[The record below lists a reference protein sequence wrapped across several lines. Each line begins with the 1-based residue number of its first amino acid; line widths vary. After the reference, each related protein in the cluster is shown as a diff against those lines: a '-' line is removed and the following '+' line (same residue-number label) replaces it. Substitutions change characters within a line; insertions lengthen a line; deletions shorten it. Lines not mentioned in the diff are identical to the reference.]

1 GLIRLHEGSDA
12 DRLRDEMAAY
22 LPDDVLVL
30 TKQQFVQRE
39 KDYWNSA
46 TPIGYI
52 FAFGAI
58 MGFVVGAIIVYQ
70 ILFADVSEHL
80 NEYATLRAIGYK
92 NRFVSGIVLQQAA
105 ILAVL
110 GYLPGVAIVW
120 WLYGKG
126 ELKKQILFDVS
137 VEIRA
142 GEIVIVTGPSG
153 SGKTTMLTLVGALR
167 SAQEGSVRVLGEEL
181 LKAKPGTLEKVRRQ
195 IGFIFQQHNLL
206 GALSAVRNVELGIR
220 ASGKFPRSEHRQ
232 RAMDMLN
239 AVGLGERIHHKPDEL
254 SGGQRQRVAIARALV
269 SEPAMVLADEPT
281 ASLDRQSG
289 REVVDRMK
297 TLAKEHGATILLVT
311 HDNRILDIADRIV
324 HLEDGCLTTFTDA
337 VIANN
342 RHMMEML
349 ADNRQKQPVG
359 ELVEQL
365 DETQFR
371 DLLQDITEESE
382 RFLET
387 TALANNLAF
396 KSMLDQGLVAFTS
409 KLAGLLHA
417 ERSSLFLVDG
427 DELVLKVAD
436 NLDEIGE
443 IRIPVGSGIAG
454 AAAMSGETIRIDD
467 AYADPRFNREVDKK
481 TGYRTRSIISLPV
494 KNLEGEVFAVAQLL
508 NRKDG
513 EPFDANDEARFSEFI
528 QSIGVIFETQLGLA
542 DAGR

>member
-1 GLIRLHEGSDA
+1 HS
-12 DRLRDEMAAY
+12 
-22 LPDDVLVL
+22 
-30 TKQQFVQRE
+30 
-39 KDYWNSA
+39 N
-46 TPIGYI
+46 
-52 FAFGAI
+52 
-58 MGFVVGAIIVYQ
+58 
-70 ILFADVSEHL
+70 
-80 NEYATLRAIGYK
+80 
-92 NRFVSGIVLQQAA
+92 
-105 ILAVL
+105 
-110 GYLPGVAIVW
+110 
-120 WLYGKG
+120 GKG

-167 SAQEGSVRVLGEEL
+167 SAQEGSVRVIGEEL